1 MSNEDDE
8 CDSSSLF
15 NVASQTDVNSF
26 LHSQA
31 AKITGI
37 TTSISDDENNS
48 MDGSLLTRFSQI
60 SSEKK
65 YIITTNTNIR
75 STPIKPYLS
84 RSCFASL
91 TSSSPIKNSTQKIYA
106 SDDLTELKWL
116 NTFKLKEFKDEFN
129 LNNIK
134 DKDNNNEKTQLIS
147 QQQQQQ
153 QQKEQNNNNDEDRL
167 AKLISELKSYDYEN
181 TKITTTSFG
190 IIIFLGFYSKRDEKH
205 LSWSLTIKQL
215 YEFVQSNAK
224 HITNKRGWKNLLRQA
239 LITIPCFVK
248 TKRDLLKSRSLWTID
263 PYYRPLLTKA
273 YLTNPPIQS
282 SITLNKTLSE
292 VPTNRH
298 DDQLD
303 TNRSS
308 QSIVSNFAPKATVKT
323 KVLPR
328 LYERLCEE
336 EANDDDDHDGDEA
349 DSNNTVKRHRSLTSG
364 RKRPRS
370 SSSSGH
376 RQSVK
381 NNDGKHRSS
390 TSPWATKLLK
400 RHKRRHY
407 RQSGVEPKTSTPN
420 RGSNNENRSLS
431 TSTIVTP
438 CPSMDHTYLLQP
450 EKMKHSSK
458 KHSTIKRTKS
468 TGSIEYDDPSSGD
481 IEEDDEHDSNSLIRP
496 IRKSIITTRS
506 QAAAAAAASRNNHS
520 KNRRKS
526 SPPKKR
532 LSHQLTSHRPNTRI
546 NRRIIEQDLK
556 LLRQANVLPPLSP
569 PTNQQPLDLSL
580 GPNRSSS
587 YEEIIE
593 QTTITTTTT
602 TTNIE
607 TRKDIIPLKTTPI
620 EGVLDLSLSR

>member
-37 TTSISDDENNS
+37 TTSISDDENSS
-48 MDGSLLTRFSQI
+48 MDGSLLTRFSQV

-91 TSSSPIKNSTQKIYA
+91 TSSSPIKNSIQKVYA

-116 NTFKLKEFKDEFN
+116 NTFKLKEFKDDFN
-129 LNNIK
+129 SNNNK
-134 DKDNNNEKTQLIS
+134 DKDNQYDKTQVIS
-147 QQQQQQ
+147 EQQQQ
-153 QQKEQNNNNDEDRL
+153 EQNNNNNNNDEDRL
-167 AKLISELKSYDYEN
+167 AKLISELKSYDNES

-215 YEFVQSNAK
+215 YEYVQNNAK
-224 HITNKRGWKNLLRQA
+224 HITNKRGWKNLLRQS

-273 YLTNPPIQS
+273 YLTNPPSQS

-292 VPTNRH
+292 APTNRH

-336 EANDDDDHDGDEA
+336 KANDNNEDDHDGDEA
-349 DSNNTVKRHRSLTSG
+349 DSSNIAQHHRNLTSD
-364 RKRPRS
+364 
-370 SSSSGH
+370 
-376 RQSVK
+376 
-381 NNDGKHRSS
+381 NDGKRRSS
-390 TSPWATKLLK
+390 TSPWAAKLLK

-420 RGSNNENRSLS
+420 RGSNNENRSSS
-431 TSTIVTP
+431 TSTVVTP

-450 EKMKHSSK
+450 EKIKHSPK
-458 KHSTIKRTKS
+458 KQSTIKRTKS
-468 TGSIEYDDPSSGD
+468 TGSIEYSILFNNYYLNSFFCLFVCFRFFFNKLDDPSSGD
-481 IEEDDEHDSNSLIRP
+481 IEEDDERDSSSSIRP
-496 IRKSIITTRS
+496 IRKSIITTRA
-506 QAAAAAAASRNNHS
+506 QAAARNNHS

-532 LSHQLTSHRPNTRI
+532 LSLQLPSHRPNTRI

-587 YEEIIE
+587 YEEMTE
-593 QTTITTTTT
+593 QTTTT

-607 TRKDIIPLKTTPI
+607 TIKETIEIKTTLI